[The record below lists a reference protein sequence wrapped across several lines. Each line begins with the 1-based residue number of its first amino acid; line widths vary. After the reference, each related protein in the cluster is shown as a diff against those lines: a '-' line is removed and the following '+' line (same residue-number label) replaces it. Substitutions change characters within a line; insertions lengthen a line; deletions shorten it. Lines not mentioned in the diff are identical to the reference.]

1 MVTMAQSS
9 PGNRSACALQ
19 SKTITVMLG
28 WHAMVHGNRLT
39 DVDRLQAQA
48 DTVAAEL
55 AQRYRLAD
63 D

>member
-1 MVTMAQSS
+1 
-9 PGNRSACALQ
+9 
-19 SKTITVMLG
+19 
-28 WHAMVHGNRLT
+28 MVHGNRLA

-55 AQRYRLAD
+55 AQHYRLAD